1 MQTFSIA
8 KMCICVRYFPIIIH
22 FTLSH
27 VTAENNGACLASIP
41 TISHVSHCPL
51 TIEKWNERA
60 SKKRCQD
67 IPQHCSE
74 DFSYHC
80 VINSFRNATIEVCA
94 KPRQIAGGCAEFN
107 YGRGSIQIHQAYQCK
122 TCLGKVYNSTNAYK
136 YKECYEFQT
145 QEVNIITEN
154 SQQGIR
160 PYLVKVD
167 NLANSDDRSAHSD
180 HKMQTIL
187 LTVMCVVIS

>member
-94 KPRQIAGGCAEFN
+94 KPRQIAGSQETGGNSNRGQNAEALRN
-107 YGRGSIQIHQAYQCK
+107 REHLLSSSTEEQINEK
-122 TCLGKVYNSTNAYK
+122 PS
-136 YKECYEFQT
+136 E
-145 QEVNIITEN
+145 
-154 SQQGIR
+154 
-160 PYLVKVD
+160 
-167 NLANSDDRSAHSD
+167 
-180 HKMQTIL
+180 
-187 LTVMCVVIS
+187 